1 MVGVLR
7 VGRWASPQLPFSS
20 PPPSLS
26 AHHRGSSPTTTLTS
40 GAGQSTSTG
49 KNPAAG
55 EAPVLSLHPC
65 SVPHLHPF
73 LGSSACHP
81 APSPHSYTPPSY
93 GPQTSSLLL
102 LTPSSPASFHSSGR
116 SPGGGLPA
124 GVWPCSAQSPCTGG
138 LQTPSST
145 ESRSC
150 LVRSPGGKQQGRE
163 ASWGGGNIGCRL
175 QDRVLHCKMTGIY
188 WA

>member
-1 MVGVLR
+1 MR
-7 VGRWASPQLPFSS
+7 VGRRASPRLPFSS

-26 AHHRGSSPTTTLTS
+26 AHHRGSSPGTTLTS

-49 KNPAAG
+49 KSPAAG
-55 EAPVLSLHPC
+55 EAPALSLHAC

-73 LGSSACHP
+73 LGLGPAIQRHLLIP
-81 APSPHSYTPPSY
+81 APTILR
-93 GPQTSSLLL
+93 TSDAQLAL

-150 LVRSPGGKQQGRE
+150 LVRSPGAKHQGRE
-163 ASWGGGNIGCRL
+163 ASWGGGNIGCRGP
-175 QDRVLHCKMTGIY
+175 RTGRS
-188 WA
+188 AVS